1 MRADPV
7 TNAFDPDRDNQI
19 ARLLKLAGRR
29 PAPGVERMERARDA
43 ARAEWRH
50 ALKTRGRRRWL
61 PFVAV
66 AAMVAGVGGAAWV
79 WKNRTAMPVQRP
91 EIATFQKVIGIV
103 QVSDASVNGS
113 VRTATTNASVRI
125 ADRLET
131 ESNGGAAIRYFDG
144 PSVRVSAG
152 TALTL
157 DSTSRL
163 TLIRGTIYVDSDP
176 QQGSDSLAVATE
188 LGTVRHVGT
197 QFEVRIQP
205 GSLDVRVREGE
216 VSIERRN
223 ERLTA
228 TAGEGLLVREN
239 RPVERRRIASSDPGW
254 AWVTT
259 MAAPFTLE
267 GATVPAFLQWVSR
280 EEGLRWEYADSAA
293 RRVADRAV
301 LHGSIDGLTP
311 AEALL
316 AVLPAAGLTPK
327 RQGDRLIVSA
337 GAG

>member
-1 MRADPV
+1 V

-29 PAPGVERMERARDA
+29 PSPGVERMQRARDA

-50 ALKTRGRRRWL
+50 AMKARGRRRWL

-66 AAMVAGVGGAAWV
+66 AAMVAGVGGAAWI
-79 WKNRTAMPVQRP
+79 WKDRTAVPVNRP
-91 EIATFQKVIGIV
+91 ELATLQKVIGVVRI
-103 QVSDASVNGS
+103 SDAAVNGS
-113 VRTATTNASVRI
+113 VRTATTNASIRT
-125 ADRLET
+125 ADHLET
-131 ESNGGAAIRYFDG
+131 GNRGGAAIRYFDG

-157 DSTSRL
+157 DSGSRL
-163 TLIRGTIYVDSDP
+163 SLIRGTIYIDSGP
-176 QQGSDSLAVATE
+176 QQGSNSLAVVTPLA
-188 LGTVRHVGT
+188 TVRHVGT
-197 QFEVRIQP
+197 QFEVQIQP

-216 VSIERRN
+216 VSIERRT

-228 TAGEGLLVREN
+228 TAGERLLLTEN
-239 RPVERRRIASSDPGW
+239 HPVERRRIASSDPEW

-259 MAAPFTLE
+259 LAPPFTLE

-280 EEGLRWEYADSAA
+280 EEGLQWEYADAAA

-316 AVLPAAGLTPK
+316 AVLPAAGLTST
-327 RQGDRLIVSA
+327 RQGDRLIISA
-337 GAG
+337 D

>member
-1 MRADPV
+1 MRADLV

-29 PAPGVERMERARDA
+29 PSPGIERMERARDA

-50 ALKTRGRRRWL
+50 AVKACGRRRWL

-66 AAMVAGVGGAAWV
+66 AAMVASAGGAAWV
-79 WKNRTAMPVQRP
+79 WKNRTAVPVPRP
-91 EIATFQKVIGIV
+91 EIATLQKVIGIV
-103 QVSDASVNGS
+103 EVSDAAVHGS
-113 VRTATTNASVRI
+113 GRTAAANASVRI
-125 ADRLET
+125 GDHLET
-131 ESNGGAAIRYFDG
+131 ENQGGAAIRYFDG

-163 TLIRGTIYVDSDP
+163 TLIRGTIYIDSDP
-176 QQGSDSLAVATE
+176 KQGTHSLAVATE

-197 QFEVRIQP
+197 QFEVRIRP

-216 VSIERRN
+216 VSIERRT
-223 ERLTA
+223 ERLSA

-239 RPVERRRIASSDPGW
+239 HPVERRRIAPFDPDW

-280 EEGLRWEYADSAA
+280 EEGLQWEYADAAA

-316 AVLPAAGLTPK
+316 AVLPAAGLTAK
-327 RQGDRLIVSA
+327 RQGVRLIVSA
-337 GAG
+337 AAG